1 MSPPPETIVFSDSI
15 QWLGHSLTNGNQREY
30 NDNISSSL
38 VTNNELVSNLALG
51 QSVACQ
57 IKINGKVEILPLFLA
72 ERSTTQS
79 GTIQTIKSIAKGA
92 NVLDD
97 GHIAGVISFLYLFF
111 FLDKTPSAEI
121 LGQIQYDICSSTSY
135 VINYLRHPSRLTSF
149 CYSSVCGWLDR
160 FYCSRRS
167 FYYIFIAQA
176 LWNLRHSRRFSDYK
190 KVPGSIG
197 AGDFMLSRGF
207 TCWP

>member
-1 MSPPPETIVFSDSI
+1 MATDNFLDKKSVLGLAERVPMCPPPETIVFSDSI

-38 VTNNELVSNLALG
+38 VTNHVLVSNLALG

-72 ERSTTQS
+72 ERLTTQS

-97 GHIAGVISFLYLFF
+97 GHIAGVIFTHT
-111 FLDKTPSAEI
+111 KTITRPTTGLPMIAVLLS
-121 LGQIQYDICSSTSY
+121 
-135 VINYLRHPSRLTSF
+135 
-149 CYSSVCGWLDR
+149 CYI
-160 FYCSRRS
+160 
-167 FYYIFIAQA
+167 YIHYWGTI
-176 LWNLRHSRRFSDYK
+176 
-190 KVPGSIG
+190 
-197 AGDFMLSRGF
+197 
-207 TCWP
+207 